1 MPGGGTPA
9 LAPMKLPAFV
19 MEPKPASFAYAGE
32 NANAAIPAAASRA
45 LLFIF
50 MYPPCGSLKI
60 ALPVSRWIQNYLPP
74 LKAQLKD
81 GLPHCVPM
89 VFPACVAKLH
99 TSAKRFDRTRNPFK
113 LLFANNIFVWSR
125 PFQRHI
131 SVSRDGAAVGGPW
144 ITTAVNDPIRASNR
158 SDEDQR
164 APSSTIATPLV
175 ACIDAIRI

>member
-19 MEPKPASFAYAGE
+19 MEPTPASFAYAGE

-81 GLPHCVPM
+81 GLSHCVSM
-89 VFPACVAKLH
+89 VFLECVAKLH
-99 TSAKRFDRTRNPFK
+99 ICSEPTDRVR
-113 LLFANNIFVWSR
+113 
-125 PFQRHI
+125 
-131 SVSRDGAAVGGPW
+131 
-144 ITTAVNDPIRASNR
+144 
-158 SDEDQR
+158 
-164 APSSTIATPLV
+164 
-175 ACIDAIRI
+175 

>member
-60 ALPVSRWIQNYLPP
+60 ALPVSQWFFRRVLQNCTHRQSGSIGAEISLNRCS
-74 LKAQLKD
+74 LITFLCSR
-81 GLPHCVPM
+81 GL
-89 VFPACVAKLH
+89 
-99 TSAKRFDRTRNPFK
+99 
-113 LLFANNIFVWSR
+113 
-125 PFQRHI
+125 
-131 SVSRDGAAVGGPW
+131 SRDTFQIAGTHPRLGG
-144 ITTAVNDPIRASNR
+144 
-158 SDEDQR
+158 
-164 APSSTIATPLV
+164 
-175 ACIDAIRI
+175 